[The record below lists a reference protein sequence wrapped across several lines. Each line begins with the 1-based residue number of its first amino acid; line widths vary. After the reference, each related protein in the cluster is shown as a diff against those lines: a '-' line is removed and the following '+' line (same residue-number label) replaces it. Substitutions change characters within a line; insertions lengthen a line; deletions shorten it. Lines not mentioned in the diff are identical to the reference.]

1 MKEKNIETLLVH
13 GTYKPDHTGAT
24 NPPIYMSNAYEFES
38 AQYAA
43 DLFSLKAGG
52 YIYSRLH
59 NPTTTTF
66 EETIAAMDEGTAA
79 VATSSGHFAV
89 FMTILTLAQ
98 IGDEIIASNK
108 LYGGTLNLFKHTFK
122 RFGITVKFANQDD
135 ISSFEALVTDKT
147 KGIFIESI
155 TNPSADIIDFE
166 AIADVAK
173 RHKIPLIVDNTC
185 ATPYLFKP
193 KDIGADV
200 VVYSSTK
207 YIGGHGTALGG
218 VVVDLGT
225 FDWTCGRFPD
235 FTEPD
240 PSYHGV
246 VAAEAFGN
254 MALAIKMRVNSMR
267 DLGGTPS
274 PYNSSMFIHGLQTL
288 HVRMDRH
295 VKNAYELAKFLESH
309 DKVAWVNYSGLETS
323 PYNAL
328 VKKYLPKGA
337 GSLFSFGLKGGR
349 EAGRKFID
357 NIEVCVHAANLGDV
371 KTIVTHPASTTHS
384 QLTAE
389 ALQQSGIGEDM
400 VRVSVGIESIEDL
413 KADFDKALNSL

>member
-1 MKEKNIETLLVH
+1 MKDKNMETLLVH
-13 GTYKPDHTGAT
+13 GTYVPDATGAT

-38 AQYAA
+38 AQHAA

-59 NPTTTTF
+59 NPTTTVF

-98 IGDEIIASNK
+98 IGDEFIASNK

-122 RFGITVKFANQDD
+122 RFGITVKFADQDNV
-135 ISSFEALVTDKT
+135 STFEDLVTDKT
-147 KGIFIESI
+147 KAIFIESI
-155 TNPSADIIDFE
+155 TNPSADIADFE
-166 AIADVAK
+166 AISAIAK

-193 KDIGADV
+193 KHFGADV
-200 VVYSSTK
+200 VIYSSTK
-207 YIGGHGTALGG
+207 YLGGHGVALGG

-225 FDWTCGRFPD
+225 FDWASGRFPD
-235 FTEPD
+235 FTTPD
-240 PSYHGV
+240 PSYHGI

-274 PYNSSMFIHGLQTL
+274 PYNSSMFIHGMQTL

-295 VKNAYELAKFLESH
+295 VQNTYELAKFLENH
-309 DKVAWVNYSGLETS
+309 DKVAWVKYSGLES
-323 PYNAL
+323 SEYNPL
-328 VKKYLPKGA
+328 IKKYFPKGA
-337 GSLFSFGLKGGR
+337 GALLSFGVKGGL
-349 EAGRKFID
+349 EAGRKFIE
-357 NIEVCVHAANLGDV
+357 NVEVSIHAANLGDA

-384 QLTAE
+384 QLTKE
-389 ALQQSGIGEDM
+389 ALDQSGITQDM
-400 VRVSVGIESIEDL
+400 IRVAVGIESIEDL
-413 KADFDKALNSL
+413 KADFDKALNA